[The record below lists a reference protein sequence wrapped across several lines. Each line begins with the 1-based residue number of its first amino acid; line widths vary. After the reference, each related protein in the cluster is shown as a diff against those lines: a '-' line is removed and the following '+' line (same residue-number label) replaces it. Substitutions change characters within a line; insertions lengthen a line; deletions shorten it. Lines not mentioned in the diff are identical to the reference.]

1 MWRRIGLTQHSLRNL
16 LGEREGKD
24 FEKKAAVALRS
35 GQIWLWRCRLSP
47 TKTNIDNIHSRR

>member
-16 LGEREGKD
+16 LGKREGKD

-35 GQIWLWRCRLSP
+35 GQIWWWRCRAACFGRIPPS
-47 TKTNIDNIHSRR
+47 IQC